1 MKNTSSFS
9 NNSDNQFRCAN
20 CNQIVSSEGGN
31 TSHRNHCPFCGY
43 SLHVDETKGDRK
55 SDCNSKMK
63 PIALAFKS
71 GGELCFVHKCLG
83 CGKINYNRIAA
94 DDSSD
99 MIKKV
104 FDSSLTLNKDNLPS
118 LEINGIKILDKGDSL
133 ELNKQL
139 YGI

>member
-1 MKNTSSFS
+1 M
-9 NNSDNQFRCAN
+9 QFRCTN
-20 CNQIVSSEGGN
+20 CNQIVSEEGGN
-31 TSHRNHCPFCGY
+31 TSNRNHCPFCGY

-55 SDCNSKMK
+55 AECNSKMK

-71 GGELCFVHKCLG
+71 KGELCFVHKCLG

-99 MIKKV
+99 MIKEV
-104 FDSSLTLNKDNLPS
+104 FNSSLAIDKSILPS
-118 LEINGIKILDKGDSL
+118 LEINGIKILDREDEK